1 MATSSKVL
9 SQTLC
14 SLTTTK
20 VRELHKQK
28 DVFESRKKTILD
40 HADRATNQQ
49 ERIGVLLK
57 GLLEGQGKYG
67 FTALTHGV
75 RFSLERIERFLEQSR
90 YDTSVSTSLLNG
102 YEVELRQRY
111 SQQSR
116 KYDFADLYSK
126 LLEQWLQDDN
136 DSGTHE
142 QSRTA
147 PAPSVNLQHAVSEDA
162 VSLDGSFELVH
173 KDRLQQLKDKFAE
186 VVFTPTITNANAID
200 KYLHSLFKD
209 DEAKKVLQKLRDRI
223 KDFGE
228 DFAKVVAPFS
238 DTTLKATI
246 RGLLKEDL
254 LSEQKR
260 AVLQDFLQNS
270 VVLNEIADVLNM
282 RFKNLSDWSWD
293 APDGMIIEPRA
304 QLNGKWRVIMDED
317 ILQAILLHYIA
328 LEWSVAMKRILSD
341 LVTSKAWYSNDPV
354 SQDEETLR
362 YYYLG
367 TTSAAFPAND
377 NVQKARL
384 HTYKEDFFLNHLP
397 STVEEVSLAFS
408 IAFSNWIIA
417 VASIE
422 QYEPHSL
429 RLWAGTIMLATPT

>member
-9 SQTLC
+9 SQTLH

-28 DVFESRKKTILD
+28 DIFESRKKAILD
-40 HADRATNQQ
+40 RADRATNQQ
-49 ERIGVLLK
+49 ERVKILLK
-57 GLLEGQGKYG
+57 GLLEGQGKSG
-67 FTALTHGV
+67 FTALTHV
-75 RFSLERIERFLEQSR
+75 VKFSLERIERFLEQSH
-90 YDTSVSTSLLNG
+90 YDTSVSTSMLEG
-102 YEVELRQRY
+102 YEAELRQKY
-111 SQQSR
+111 SQQSK

-126 LLEQWLQDDN
+126 LLEQWLQGDN
-136 DSGTHE
+136 DSGSDK

-147 PAPSVNLQHAVSEDA
+147 PVPSVNLQQAASEDA
-162 VSLDGSFELVH
+162 VSLDGSFELVE

-186 VVFTPTITNANAID
+186 VVFTPTLTNADAID
-200 KYLHSLFKD
+200 KHLHSLFKD
-209 DEAKKVLQKLRDRI
+209 VEAQKVLQKLRDQI
-223 KDFGE
+223 KGFGE
-228 DFAKVVAPFS
+228 TFTNMDSPFS

-260 AVLQDFLQNS
+260 AVLQDFLQNPI
-270 VVLNEIADVLNM
+270 VLNEIADVLNM

-328 LEWSVAMKRILSD
+328 LEWSVAMKRMLSD
-341 LVTSKAWYSNDPV
+341 LITSKAWYSNETI
-354 SQDEETLR
+354 SREEEMLR

-367 TTSAAFPAND
+367 TTSAAFPAKD

-384 HTYKEDFFLNHLP
+384 DTYKENFFLNHLP
-397 STVEEVSLAFS
+397 NNVEEVSSAFS
-408 IAFSNWIIA
+408 STC
-417 VASIE
+417 S
-422 QYEPHSL
+422 
-429 RLWAGTIMLATPT
+429 

>member
-9 SQTLC
+9 SQTLH

-28 DVFESRKKTILD
+28 DIFESRKKTILD
-40 HADRATNQQ
+40 RADHANNQQ
-49 ERIGVLLK
+49 ERIRVLLK
-57 GLLEGQGKYG
+57 GLQEGQGKSG
-67 FTALTHGV
+67 FTALTHVV
-75 RFSLERIERFLEQSR
+75 RSSLERIERFLEQSLYDASVGTSMLER
-90 YDTSVSTSLLNG
+90 Y
-102 YEVELRQRY
+102 EAELRQKY
-111 SQQSR
+111 NQQSR

-126 LLEQWLQDDN
+126 LLEQWLQGDN
-136 DSGTHE
+136 SSVSDE
-142 QSRTA
+142 QSRAA
-147 PAPSVNLQHAVSEDA
+147 PVPSVNLQQAASEDA
-162 VSLDGSFELVH
+162 VSLDGSFELVE

-186 VVFTPTITNANAID
+186 VIFTPTITDADAID

-209 DEAKKVLQKLRDRI
+209 DGAKTVLQKLRDQI
-223 KDFGE
+223 KKFGE
-228 DFAKVVAPFS
+228 NFTNMDSPFN

-260 AVLQDFLQNS
+260 AVLQDFLQNP

-293 APDGMIIEPRA
+293 APEGMIIEPRA

-328 LEWSVAMKRILSD
+328 LEWSVAMKRMLRDI
-341 LVTSKAWYSNDPV
+341 VTSKAWYSSDPA
-354 SQDEETLR
+354 SREEEMLR

-367 TTSAAFPAND
+367 TTSAAFPAHD

-384 HTYKEDFFLNHLP
+384 DTYKEDFFLNHLP
-397 STVEEVSLAFS
+397 DTVEEVSLTFS
-408 IAFSNWIIA
+408 RTFSEFAIPA
-417 VASIE
+417 VNTKQARHIVYGSRL
-422 QYEPHSL
+422 L
-429 RLWAGTIMLATPT
+429 RLC